1 MKASNTMRRF
11 KLQGLQ
17 FVGIVDVPA
26 KTNQDLADHWESFSL
41 GDGLWSIEVYS
52 EPAMSEYDPP
62 CIKEF
67 CGTNGTRD
75 GEECDDL
82 WGELNEWLNE
92 VIKPAYSYKEYEAP
106 DGTRG
111 SFSHFQREVARG
123 RLHGLIVCF

>member
-1 MKASNTMRRF
+1 MSMAF
-11 KLQGLQ
+11 KVKGLQ
-17 FVGIVDVPA
+17 FVRIVEVPET
-26 KTNQDLADHWESFSL
+26 TNAHRANHWKSFSL

-52 EPAMSEYDPP
+52 EPARSEYDPP

-75 GEECDDL
+75 GEECADL
-82 WGELNEWLNE
+82 WAELNEWLHE

-111 SFSHFQREVARG
+111 SYSYFQREVAAG
-123 RLHGLIVCF
+123 RLHGLLVCF